1 MTKVKDA
8 LVAREAMRHTD
19 LQGKVYEVLAGEQ
32 VPRDHPLVE
41 LHPSSFSVASNEL
54 IALETLTSHDA
65 EGNVREVQKGQVLA
79 PNDPLV
85 LLHPTMVGPA
95 DYQLE
100 ESA

>member
-1 MTKVKDA
+1 MTKIKDA
-8 LVAREAMRHTD
+8 LIARESLRHTD
-19 LQGKVYEVLAGEQ
+19 LQGKISEVQAGEQ
-32 VPRDHPLVE
+32 VPRDHPLVA

-65 EGNVREVQKGQVLA
+65 EGNVREVQKGEVLA

-85 LLHPTMVGPA
+85 LMHPTMVGPA
-95 DYQLE
+95 TYELE